1 MFTNCESLSWTHV
14 TISYY
19 MVLTAVGWWRCAW
32 WGWTWWCL
40 ARLRNLRRRRLV
52 LQNTSWEKNGC
63 NCDGTKSESPVGSQ
77 RCFQDFL
84 VCSPDKIIEE
94 SLHETQKKWQR
105 WNPHLL
111 HPGATNLPDHS
122 LELCDLVI
130 SHPCKSISRICKCI
144 YIYIHKRNT
153 RCAWHQWNGVPESR
167 RRRLVNASRAQLCSL
182 PPGEANEMD
191 GKTTQNSSINLHI
204 NRGLL
209 HYEVNSSGLQVFDQR
224 SCQDLQWLMELK
236 DRDFHLIAWLEWH
249 AQTSRTICGDCRSSA
264 SPAIVGF
271 CHGKHYG
278 IHNATLTIQ
287 PLRLKLRF
295 MNPTL
300 QELSCQGPGPP
311 VRCNCL
317 GCHSCKWCMVCQ
329 SINGLYEKMYR
340 FKKMR
345 ISIFFWGLQVK

>member
-1 MFTNCESLSWTHV
+1 MLQLWITVMNTCDH
-14 TISYY
+14 SYY

-77 RCFQDFL
+77 RCFQDFSCVRL
-84 VCSPDKIIEE
+84 TKLLRITAWNP
-94 SLHETQKKWQR
+94 KKWQR

-130 SHPCKSISRICKCI
+130 AIPCKSISRICKCI

-204 NRGLL
+204 NRD
-209 HYEVNSSGLQVFDQR
+209 Y
-224 SCQDLQWLMELK
+224 CTMKWT
-236 DRDFHLIAWLEWH
+236 HLAFKSLTNVPARICSDSWS
-249 AQTSRTICGDCRSSA
+249 SRTEIFISLM
-264 SPAIVGF
+264 VGVARPNF
-271 CHGKHYG
+271 ENH
-278 IHNATLTIQ
+278 LW
-287 PLRLKLRF
+287 RL
-295 MNPTL
+295 
-300 QELSCQGPGPP
+300 S
-311 VRCNCL
+311 
-317 GCHSCKWCMVCQ
+317 
-329 SINGLYEKMYR
+329 
-340 FKKMR
+340 
-345 ISIFFWGLQVK
+345 